1 MNHKLLNKLVFR
13 GMQKNRKTL
22 VPFLMAGTFTV
33 MIFYILQSLAYCPY
47 IYYKGVEAFYGAQ
60 TIAIILDIS
69 SQITAVFAVLFLFYA
84 NQFLIKGRKK
94 EMGLYGVLGM
104 SKKNITYIMTAE
116 TILYALIS
124 MAVGMM
130 TGTFLNKLMLL
141 MLYKIIGQRPV
152 EGLFFSTKAFGNTMM
167 LFGIIFACCLLH
179 NVRSIRV
186 GNPITLLQS
195 NHTGE
200 KEPKV
205 KIGIFLLG
213 VVTLAA
219 GYYLALTAKTASE
232 AINSL
237 FISILLVV
245 LATYGLFTA
254 GSIFILKRLKKN
266 PKFYYKTKNFISVSN
281 LMFRMKHNAAGLASI
296 CILSTGVILLLTCG
310 CSLMM
315 LGEKN
320 INRLY
325 PTDVKIESKVTG
337 AEQGQREI
345 TQIRSAL
352 KESGIQT
359 SEEVYRQYKTIM
371 LRKDGQKQ
379 TYADPDMMYTDMGS
393 CIDTYLL
400 SMDDYN
406 KYVGTNE
413 KLSEDQVLIYNSD
426 KEWKSGEVLDFLG
439 KKYAVAGNV
448 DYRVT
453 SYVLDSTMSLFESEI
468 LVFASEAQINGFL
481 EQAGQQEDEDY
492 NVYIGYQTNGALSK
506 EQQELFTQNVNAV
519 LPDVEIHFKAEERH
533 FFYNIY
539 GGAFFVGIF
548 LAMLF
553 LMATVLIIY
562 YKQMSEGYED
572 QRRFQILSNVGLT
585 EKEARKS
592 IQTQVKLLFFL
603 PVGAAMLHMM
613 VASNVIR
620 LFLRMVLVVDAKT
633 FGMAIATVSIIFLLV
648 YILVYH
654 ITSRT
659 YYKIIH
665 TKSC

>member
-1 MNHKLLNKLVFR
+1 M
-13 GMQKNRKTL
+13 
-22 VPFLMAGTFTV
+22 
-33 MIFYILQSLAYCPY
+33 
-47 IYYKGVEAFYGAQ
+47 
-60 TIAIILDIS
+60 
-69 SQITAVFAVLFLFYA
+69 
-84 NQFLIKGRKK
+84 
-94 EMGLYGVLGM
+94 
-104 SKKNITYIMTAE
+104 
-116 TILYALIS
+116 
-124 MAVGMM
+124 
-130 TGTFLNKLMLL
+130 
-141 MLYKIIGQRPV
+141 
-152 EGLFFSTKAFGNTMM
+152 
-167 LFGIIFACCLLH
+167 
-179 NVRSIRV
+179 
-186 GNPITLLQS
+186 
-195 NHTGE
+195 
-200 KEPKV
+200 
-205 KIGIFLLG
+205 
-213 VVTLAA
+213 
-219 GYYLALTAKTASE
+219 
-232 AINSL
+232 
-237 FISILLVV
+237 
-245 LATYGLFTA
+245 
-254 GSIFILKRLKKN
+254 
-266 PKFYYKTKNFISVSN
+266 
-281 LMFRMKHNAAGLASI
+281 
-296 CILSTGVILLLTCG
+296 
-310 CSLMM
+310 
-315 LGEKN
+315 
-320 INRLY
+320 
-325 PTDVKIESKVTG
+325 
-337 AEQGQREI
+337 
-345 TQIRSAL
+345 
-352 KESGIQT
+352 
-359 SEEVYRQYKTIM
+359 
-371 LRKDGQKQ
+371 
-379 TYADPDMMYTDMGS
+379 
-393 CIDTYLL
+393 
-400 SMDDYN
+400 
-406 KYVGTNE
+406 GTNE

-453 SYVLDSTMSLFESEI
+453 SYVLDTTMSLFESEI